1 MELKMHKKNP
11 SSPQHRV
18 DIKHI
23 HELTERT
30 KELKCLYGVFSLFG
44 VTDDTPLEKTLQEV
58 VDLVPSGWQFP
69 QNACARLIL
78 GDKEYR
84 SERYVQSNWVLTA
97 DLVKNQEK
105 VGSIEV
111 VYAEM
116 HPECF
121 QGPFLEEEVFL
132 LEAIANLIGQVLQRK
147 TLEEEKTR
155 LFLDIQKKY
164 EKILSGFIP
173 ICASCKN
180 IKDEEGVWNRLE
192 VYVQKRTDATFTHG
206 ICPECMIKLY
216 PHFKCR

>member
-78 GDKEYR
+78 K
-84 SERYVQSNWVLTA
+84 
-97 DLVKNQEK
+97 
-105 VGSIEV
+105 
-111 VYAEM
+111 
-116 HPECF
+116 
-121 QGPFLEEEVFL
+121 
-132 LEAIANLIGQVLQRK
+132 
-147 TLEEEKTR
+147 
-155 LFLDIQKKY
+155 
-164 EKILSGFIP
+164 
-173 ICASCKN
+173 
-180 IKDEEGVWNRLE
+180 
-192 VYVQKRTDATFTHG
+192 
-206 ICPECMIKLY
+206 
-216 PHFKCR
+216 